1 MKIILAAINAKYIHS
16 NLALYTLTAGTPY
29 PVVKKEYTINQ
40 LESEI
45 RMDLYREKPDVL
57 AFSVY
62 IWNVSMVLSLSVEL
76 KKLLPDLQIVLG
88 GPEVSYEMEPFLKAH
103 PEIDLIIYSEG
114 ETAFRKVV
122 EAFAKGTF
130 LTERKHIESIAYREE
145 IGEKEKECIGKEG
158 ACSKNEK
165 EKAAVEESWERNE
178 KIVINPV
185 SSLMDLNQIP
195 FVYEKIEDF
204 EHKIIYYES
213 SRGCPFSCSYCL
225 SSIDKKVR
233 FRDIEI
239 VKKELQFFLDHK
251 VPQVKFVDR
260 TFNCNH
266 KHALELWDYIQSHD
280 NGVTNFHFEIAA
292 DLLNEQELEV
302 LSKMRPGLVQLEIGV
317 QSTNEKTLKEIN
329 RSMNLN
335 KVKENVARVHSFE
348 NIHQHLDLIAGL
360 PFEDYESFKI
370 SFNEVY
376 SMEPQQLQLGFLK
389 VLKGSKMYE
398 NREVYGLLYQEQAPY
413 EVFCTK
419 WISYD
424 EIIRLKQVEEVL
436 ELYYNSSQFKLTLS
450 YLLHFWE
457 TPFSFYEELGDFYE
471 KEGYFSRKY
480 ARIGYYE
487 NLLAFIRKECQNRGV
502 EEEVVEELMLYDLY
516 ARENL
521 KSRPSFGKDLSEYK
535 ERYVEIFK
543 GIAKKQQA
551 DSKTIGKRHHI
562 EAFSFDPIATAKEGR
577 RNGEA
582 RHIYFNYDERN
593 PLTNDARV
601 ISFIREEGAN
611 L

>member
-16 NLALYTLTAGTPY
+16 NLALYTLTASTPY
-29 PVVKKEYTINQ
+29 LVVKKEYTINQ

-45 RMDLYREKPDVL
+45 LMDLYREKPDVL

-122 EAFAKGTF
+122 EAFVKGTF

-145 IGEKEKECIGKEG
+145 IGKETAGK
-158 ACSKNEK
+158 
-165 EKAAVEESWERNE
+165 RNE
-178 KIVINPV
+178 KIVMNPV

-233 FRDIEI
+233 FRDIEM
-239 VKKELQFFLDHK
+239 VKKELQFFIDHK

-317 QSTNEKTLKEIN
+317 QSTNEKTLEEIN
-329 RSMNLN
+329 RSMDLN
-335 KVKENVARVHSFE
+335 KVRKNVERVHSFE

-360 PFEDYESFKI
+360 PFEDYESFKT

-376 SMEPQQLQLGFLK
+376 RMEPQQLQLGFLK

-398 NREVYGLLYQEQAPY
+398 NREAYGLLYQEQAPY

-457 TPFSFYEELGDFYE
+457 TPFSFYEELGDFYK

-487 NLLAFIRKECQNRGV
+487 KLLAFIRKECQNRGV

-543 GIAKKQQA
+543 RIAKEQQA

-577 RNGEA
+577 RSGDA
-582 RHIYFNYDERN
+582 QHIYFNYDKRN